1 MSIYLAQT
9 RFLAMFSKGLSIT
22 ALVLQGLA
30 MVSAQSYGTE
40 KVWGVFAFTV
50 FGDSTPGAVTGSRT
64 LTGYGASEM
73 AAAAA
78 AFRYRYVST
87 AGSDGS
93 SSGIQNISPSILD
106 SNDVRVLSTAD
117 QYIAASA
124 QAFMQGLYPPVDM
137 NTTDAQLANGSYAQ
151 TPLNGYQYPLI
162 IALGKSD
169 PASFYV
175 EGQSSCEMHEAA
187 EGEYRDSEEV
197 ALIIRDTEAFYVNLW
212 HSALSGVFK
221 DESSST
227 YTNAVSIADYVD
239 YELVHNESFAQALN
253 PDDIIRARSLAD
265 KFLYDTN
272 SQQDS
277 SHGSIIRAVSPIAG
291 KTLAT
296 SIMESFDMNIQESGS
311 QPKMT
316 LLFGGDEP
324 AMALS
329 SLLGLA
335 NEHQPNFFSRLVR
348 GGSLVFELYSFGEDE
363 EYPTYPDSD
372 NLYVRFLLHNGTD
385 DTTQFQPYPLFGY
398 SPSHSYIRYSEFRAE
413 LETFALS
420 SIQEWCLVCNS
431 ASIFCTGVMDTESS
445 KPEKNRGME
454 PAVAGVIG
462 AMVMLV
468 VVGLFTIA
476 WILLCGVRKRRE
488 SKSSLGGFK
497 GNDKMASDTDV
508 AFRSPI
514 WGDAK
519 TENPTQDASAG
530 VVVQGHE
537 RLGSWEMGQQGKE
550 VDHIEADGV
559 ARSPFEDPEEDW
571 GLHSLQP
578 VRIRESV

>member
-1 MSIYLAQT
+1 ML
-9 RFLAMFSKGLSIT
+9 SKGVSFTLL
-22 ALVLQGLA
+22 ALQGLA
-30 MVSAQSYGTE
+30 TVSAQSYGNE
-40 KVWGVFAFTV
+40 KVWGVFAYTV
-50 FGDSTPGAVTGSRT
+50 FGDSTPEVLSDSRT
-64 LTGYGASEM
+64 LTEYGASEM

-87 AGSDGS
+87 SGNDASD
-93 SSGIQNISPSILD
+93 SGIQNISPSILD
-106 SNDVRVLSTAD
+106 SKDVRVLSTAD
-117 QYIAASA
+117 QYVAASA

-137 NTTDAQLANGSYAQ
+137 NTTGAQLANGSYAQ
-151 TPLNGYQYPLI
+151 APIHGYQYPLI
-162 IALGKSD
+162 IPLGGSD

-175 EGQSSCEMHEAA
+175 EGQANCEMHKAA

-197 ALIIRDTEAFYVNLW
+197 DLIIRDTEAFYVNLW
-212 HSALSGVFK
+212 HSALSGVFE
-221 DESSST
+221 DEESST
-227 YTNAVSIADYVD
+227 YTNAVPIADYID
-239 YELVHNESFAQALN
+239 YELAHNESFQQALH
-253 PDDIIRARSLAD
+253 DADILRARSLAD

-277 SHGSIIRAVSPIAG
+277 SHGSMIRNVSPIAG

-296 SIMESFDMNIQESGS
+296 SLMESFDMNIQEDGT
-311 QPKMT
+311 QEKMT

-335 NEHQPNFFSRLVR
+335 NAHQPNFFSRPVR

-363 EYPTYPDSD
+363 EYPTYPGYD

-385 DTTQFQPYPLFGY
+385 DATQFQPYPLFGY
-398 SPSHSYIRYSEFRAE
+398 SPSHSYVRYSEFRAQ

-420 SIQEWCLVCNS
+420 SIQEWCTVCNS
-431 ASIFCTGVMDTESS
+431 AAIFCTGVMDTESS
-445 KPEKNRGME
+445 KPEKKRTMA

-462 AMVMLV
+462 AVVTLI
-468 VVGLFTIA
+468 VVGIFTIVGF
-476 WILLCGVRKRRE
+476 LLCGVRKRRE
-488 SKSSLGGFK
+488 SKSSMGGFK
-497 GNDKMASDTDV
+497 GTDKMASDTDV

-519 TENPTQDASAG
+519 TENSTHDASAG

-537 RLGSWEMGQQGKE
+537 RSGSWEMGQQGRE
-550 VDHIEADGV
+550 VDHIQQDSV
-559 ARSPFEDPEEDW
+559 VRSPFDDPEEDW
-571 GLHSLQP
+571 GLHNLQP
-578 VRIRESV
+578 VRVRESV